1 MNTALMELRS
11 ISGSYVSA
19 LVVKKRRPV
28 LTDISLTLCPGETLA
43 LIGASGCGKT
53 TLAKV
58 MLRLIPADSGQIL
71 WKGLDITRLKGGA
84 LRRLRSE
91 MQIIFQNPET
101 ALNPCI
107 KLYDSIAEIGRLHG
121 FWKADSLEEQAAV
134 ADLAA
139 MTGLGPELLDRLP
152 RELSGGQLQRSVLAR
167 ALSIRPKLLVADE
180 PTSML
185 DVSVQAQILNLL
197 KETQRRN
204 NHACLL
210 ISHDLDV
217 VRVMADRIAVLFQG
231 KLVEVGPTEEV
242 LSNPRNSYARDLI
255 AASLQEFL

>member
-1 MNTALMELRS
+1 MKETLMELRS
-11 ISGSYVSA
+11 ISKAYVSG
-19 LVVKKRRPV
+19 LVIKKRRPV
-28 LTDISLTLCPGETLA
+28 LNDISLTLRPGETLA

-71 WKGLDITRLKGGA
+71 WKGSDIAGLTGRS

-101 ALNPCI
+101 ALNPRM
-107 KLYDSIAEIGRLHG
+107 KLYDSIVEIGRLHG
-121 FWKADSLEEQAAV
+121 LWRAGSPGERAAA

-139 MTGLGPELLDRLP
+139 MTGLGTELLERLP
-152 RELSGGQLQRSVLAR
+152 RELSGGQIQRAVLAR
-167 ALSIRPKLLVADE
+167 ALSVRPRLLVADE

-197 KETQRRN
+197 IETRRRN
-204 NHACLL
+204 NHACLF
-210 ISHDLDV
+210 ISHDLEV
-217 VRVMADRIAVLFQG
+217 VRVMADRIAVLHQG
-231 KLVEVGPTEEV
+231 HLVEEGPADEV
-242 LSNPRNSYARDLI
+242 LSKPRNPYTRDLI
-255 AASLQEFL
+255 AASLQELV

>member
-1 MNTALMELRS
+1 MNAALMELRS
-11 ISGSYVSA
+11 ISKFYASG
-19 LVVKKRRPV
+19 LVVKKRRPAV
-28 LTDISLTLCPGETLA
+28 TDISLTLRSGETLA

-71 WKGLDITRLKGGA
+71 WKGLDITKLKGRA

-121 FWKADSLEEQAAV
+121 FWKAGSPEERAAV

-139 MTGLGPELLDRLP
+139 MTGLGPELLERLP

-197 KETQRRN
+197 KETQLRN
-204 NHACLL
+204 NYACLF

-231 KLVEVGPTEEV
+231 NLVEVGPTEEV
-242 LSNPRNSYARDLI
+242 LSNPRNSYTHELV